1 MPKKRFGAEQIVTLL
16 RQIEV
21 SKAQGKP
28 TPVAEGVELE
38 TNLLRA
44 SQRGPASSS
53 VLDEV
58 FGTHRSKI
66 FPTHVLRTTGTTPPV
81 QHTPGVPA
89 QPDGPTLHQRCAAP
103 LRRRTARSGRIT
115 LAGLENVICSYPEYS
130 PGHGTHPRP
139 DSAVVIA
146 GPDQAHIAIAG
157 PDDLANVVMM
167 AGTPDHH
174 RADLRRCSS
183 TPIPPIAGEIVFAT
197 GV

>member
-1 MPKKRFGAEQIVTLL
+1 
-16 RQIEV
+16 
-21 SKAQGKP
+21 
-28 TPVAEGVELE
+28 
-38 TNLLRA
+38 
-44 SQRGPASSS
+44 
-53 VLDEV
+53 
-58 FGTHRSKI
+58 
-66 FPTHVLRTTGTTPPV
+66 
-81 QHTPGVPA
+81 
-89 QPDGPTLHQRCAAP
+89 LHQRCAAP

-146 GPDQAHIAIAG
+146 GHDQAHIAIAG
-157 PDDLANVVMM
+157 SDDLANVVMM

>member
-1 MPKKRFGAEQIVTLL
+1 MDLGASRASRCRGRSQDASNSSRFLAVKSRL
-16 RQIEV
+16 RAVRE
-21 SKAQGKP
+21 GM
-28 TPVAEGVELE
+28 VAEGEELQ
-38 TNLLRA
+38 TNLLQV

-58 FGTHRSKI
+58 FGTHSSKI

-81 QHTPGVPA
+81 QRTPGGPA

-103 LRRRTARSGRIT
+103 LRRRTARPGRIT
-115 LAGLENVICSYPEYS
+115 LAGLESVICLYPEYS

-157 PDDLANVVMM
+157 SDDLAYVVMM
-167 AGTPDHH
+167 A
-174 RADLRRCSS
+174 
-183 TPIPPIAGEIVFAT
+183 
-197 GV
+197 

>member
-1 MPKKRFGAEQIVTLL
+1 MSASLISRSGSSAFSAIRVRGHW
-16 RQIEV
+16 
-21 SKAQGKP
+21 P
-28 TPVAEGVELE
+28 TKILVEGEELQ
-38 TNLLRA
+38 TNLLQV

-53 VLDEV
+53 VLNEV

-66 FPTHVLRTTGTTPPV
+66 FPTHVSRTTGTTPPV
-81 QHTPGVPA
+81 QHTPGGPA

-157 PDDLANVVMM
+157 SDDLANVVMM

>member
-1 MPKKRFGAEQIVTLL
+1 
-16 RQIEV
+16 
-21 SKAQGKP
+21 
-28 TPVAEGVELE
+28 
-38 TNLLRA
+38 
-44 SQRGPASSS
+44 
-53 VLDEV
+53 
-58 FGTHRSKI
+58 
-66 FPTHVLRTTGTTPPV
+66 
-81 QHTPGVPA
+81 
-89 QPDGPTLHQRCAAP
+89 LHQRCAAP

-197 GV
+197 GVRANKVVPGEFSAQHAAGIGLR